1 MEETLLL
8 YVNTASVQRK
18 MTDTDPY
25 LAETQAVDT
34 VKLVG
39 FLIRDCRLA
48 ALTLGV
54 FVSLSIS

>member
-1 MEETLLL
+1 
-8 YVNTASVQRK
+8 VQRK

-48 ALTLGV
+48 ALMLGV
-54 FVSLSIS
+54 FVRLSIS